1 MIIRPLTS
9 GELSELQTIEKK
21 GFVMKV
27 GVGAK
32 GKRTSVETSNTDVD
46 INAGDFTHYQSEA
59 LYKAVAYGL
68 SVNGEKIK
76 PEQVQD
82 LPTGLPEQIFNEI
95 VRKIFRA
102 PAFEIVG
109 YVRFRISVIVDLQR
123 RDARQRLIQ
132 HLLIPAILHIVQTEL
147 FQVRN
152 NRLGVMDRKTHE
164 IPHGRIGPAGSER
177 DKIQNKKVRGN
188 IWKKN

>member
-1 MIIRPLTS
+1 MSNLELLQKLTLGTEATETITVNGEEIEIRPLTS

-68 SVNGEKIK
+68 SINGEKIK
-76 PEQVQD
+76 PEQIEK
-82 LPTGLPEQIFNEI
+82 LPTGIPEQIFNEI
-95 VRKIFRA
+95 VRISNLTNNDLTIIKNFRK
-102 PAFEIVG
+102 E
-109 YVRFRISVIVDLQR
+109 Q
-123 RDARQRLIQ
+123 
-132 HLLIPAILHIVQTEL
+132 
-147 FQVRN
+147 
-152 NRLGVMDRKTHE
+152 
-164 IPHGRIGPAGSER
+164 
-177 DKIQNKKVRGN
+177 
-188 IWKKN
+188 